1 VIVLSRVVRRVIGF
15 FQPGEKEA
23 FGRIS
28 QLAVL
33 GEDALALL
41 VKILSRTDNNLAMVE
56 ADTSRI
62 SELEKEGDKIT
73 QSIEEE
79 IGRGS
84 ISASLANDFGR
95 LVDCV
100 DSVLD
105 RAHAVSRQLR
115 RMTKGPVRKSR
126 EFDASFR
133 KEQVRL
139 VEIGRQELRILR
151 ELLATAGSDR
161 TKAMAMAREI
171 EELEEKGDDV
181 KDAMLDEIY
190 GSWEKLDFAA
200 FNNYI
205 QTTIEA
211 DDILDLCEDA
221 SDLVIAVTKAL
232 GA

>member
-1 VIVLSRVVRRVIGF
+1 MSNVIRRIKGF
-15 FQPGEKEA
+15 FQAGEKEA

-28 QLAVL
+28 QLASL
-33 GEDALALL
+33 GEDALVLL
-41 VKILSRTDNNLAMVE
+41 AKILSRTDNNLAMVE
-56 ADTSRI
+56 SDTSRI
-62 SELEKEGDKIT
+62 SELEKEGDQIT

-115 RMTKGPVRKSR
+115 RMAKGPVRKSMD
-126 EFDASFR
+126 FDASFR

-139 VEIGRQELRILR
+139 VEIGRQELRLLR
-151 ELLATAGSDR
+151 ELLEVAGSDR
-161 TKAMAMAREI
+161 KRATAIAREI

-181 KDAMLDEIY
+181 KDSMLDEIY
-190 GSWEKLDFAA
+190 GSWEKLDYAA

>member
-1 VIVLSRVVRRVIGF
+1 LSGIVHRIRTF
-15 FQPGEKEA
+15 FIPGEKEA
-23 FGRIS
+23 FDRIRE
-28 QLAVL
+28 LASL
-33 GEDALALL
+33 GEDALVLL
-41 VKILSRTDNNLAMVE
+41 VEMLSRTDNNLGQVQVE
-56 ADTSRI
+56 TDKI
-62 SELEKEGDKIT
+62 SELEKQGDKIS
-73 QSIEEE
+73 QALEEE

-115 RMTKGPVRKSR
+115 RMAKGPVRKSR
-126 EFDASFR
+126 EFDACFR

-171 EELEEKGDDV
+171 EDLEEKGDDV
-181 KDAMLDEIY
+181 KDGMLDEIY

>member
-1 VIVLSRVVRRVIGF
+1 M
-15 FQPGEKEA
+15 
-23 FGRIS
+23 
-28 QLAVL
+28 
-33 GEDALALL
+33 LL

-115 RMTKGPVRKSR
+115 RMAKGPVHRSR

-139 VEIGRQELRILR
+139 VEIGRQELRLLR

-161 TKAMAMAREI
+161 TKAMAMARQI

-205 QTTIEA
+205 RTTIEA

>member
-1 VIVLSRVVRRVIGF
+1 MSKAIRRIRAF
-15 FQPGEKEA
+15 FLPGEKEA
-23 FGRIS
+23 FDRIAE
-28 QLAVL
+28 LARL
-33 GEDALALL
+33 GEDALELL
-41 VKILSRTDNNLAMVE
+41 IKILSRSGNVAEIEVE
-56 ADTSRI
+56 TSRI
-62 SELEKEGDKIT
+62 STLEKEGDRIT
-73 QSIEEE
+73 QALEEE
-79 IGRGS
+79 IGKGS

-115 RMTKGPVRKSR
+115 RMAKGPVRPTRS
-126 EFDASFR
+126 FDASFR

-139 VEIGRQELRILR
+139 VEIGKQELGLLR
-151 ELLATAGSDR
+151 GLLEVAGSDR
-161 TKAMAMAREI
+161 NRAFAMAREI
-171 EELEEKGDDV
+171 EGLEEKGDDV

-190 GSWEKLDFAA
+190 GSSDQIDYAS

>member
-1 VIVLSRVVRRVIGF
+1 MSKIIHRVKTF
-15 FQPGEKEA
+15 FIPGEKEA
-23 FGRIS
+23 FARIS
-28 QLAVL
+28 QLAGL
-33 GEDALALL
+33 GEDALDLL
-41 VKILSRTDNNLAMVE
+41 VKILSRTDNNIVMVE
-56 ADTSRI
+56 QDTGKI
-62 SELEKEGDKIT
+62 SELEKQGDSIT
-73 QSIEEE
+73 QSLEEE

-84 ISASLANDFGR
+84 ITASLANDFGR
-95 LVDCV
+95 LIDCV

-115 RMTKGPVRKSR
+115 RMSKGPVRKSR

-133 KEQVRL
+133 KEQIRL

-161 TKAMAMAREI
+161 TKAMVMAREI

>member
-1 VIVLSRVVRRVIGF
+1 MSSVVRRIKGF

-28 QLAVL
+28 QLAGL
-33 GEDALALL
+33 GEDALVLL
-41 VKILSRTDNNLAMVE
+41 VKILSRTGTNLAEVE
-56 ADTSRI
+56 SDTGRI

-84 ISASLANDFGR
+84 ISASLSNDFGR

-115 RMTKGPVRKSR
+115 RMAKGPVRHIE

-133 KEQVRL
+133 KEHVRL
-139 VEIGRQELRILR
+139 VEIGRQELGILR
-151 ELLATAGSDR
+151 ELLKVAGSDR
-161 TKAMAMAREI
+161 TRALGMAHEI
-171 EELEEKGDDV
+171 EDLEEKGDDL
-181 KDAMLDEIY
+181 KDGMLDQVY
-190 GSWEKLDFAA
+190 GSWEKLDYAA

-205 QTTIEA
+205 QTTIET

>member
-1 VIVLSRVVRRVIGF
+1 MVRRVIGF

-28 QLAVL
+28 QLAGL
-33 GEDALALL
+33 GEDVLALL

-73 QSIEEE
+73 QSLEEE

-115 RMTKGPVRKSR
+115 RIAKRPLREAN
-126 EFDASFR
+126 EFDAAFR
-133 KEQVRL
+133 KEQIRL
-139 VEIGRQELRILR
+139 VEIGQTELSILR
-151 ELLATAGSDR
+151 NLLGIAGSNR
-161 TKAMAMAREI
+161 T
-171 EELEEKGDDV
+171 
-181 KDAMLDEIY
+181 
-190 GSWEKLDFAA
+190 
-200 FNNYI
+200 
-205 QTTIEA
+205 
-211 DDILDLCEDA
+211 
-221 SDLVIAVTKAL
+221 
-232 GA
+232 